1 MNKFLH
7 THILLISFGLILF
20 LYGCIIEP
28 TPEKRY
34 KYYIQNESKDTV
46 VCLYH
51 FRYLTTMQD
60 KSKFDTLLIPDNAL
74 CIIHWDNKDTL
85 LEAPAPSS
93 FLKDMR
99 FVSLNGD
106 TLLRVDSIDN
116 AEWCVFD
123 TVVYCGIGSK
133 WKYIYNNQQ

>member
-1 MNKFLH
+1 MKKYHPLILPISVCL
-7 THILLISFGLILF
+7 ILLLN
-20 LYGCIIEP
+20 GCITVDP
-28 TPEKRY
+28 LKNKY
-34 KYYIQNESKDTV
+34 KYYVQNESKDSV
-46 VCLYH
+46 ICLYH
-51 FRYLTTMQD
+51 FRYLTNMQN
-60 KSKFDTLLIPDNAL
+60 KNKFDTLLIPNNAL

-85 LEAPAPSS
+85 LDMPTPSS

-123 TVVYCGIGSK
+123 TVKYCGTGSK
-133 WKYIYNNQQ
+133 WKYIYNKQQ